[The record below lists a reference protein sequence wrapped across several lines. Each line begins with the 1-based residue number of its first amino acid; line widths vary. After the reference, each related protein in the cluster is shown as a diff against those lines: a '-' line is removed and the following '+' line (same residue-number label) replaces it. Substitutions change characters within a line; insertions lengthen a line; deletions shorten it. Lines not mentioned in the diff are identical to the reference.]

1 MAVAAAVAVA
11 AVADVADVAAVA
23 MSMTNMPIAHY
34 HTGNISRKM
43 HFFFGHA
50 PLKIR
55 HIVMIFSK
63 NSLPMAFPASGT
75 YLASS
80 AAKFYS

>member
-11 AVADVADVAAVA
+11 AVADEAAVA

-34 HTGNISRKM
+34 HIGNISRKM

-50 PLKIR
+50 PL
-55 HIVMIFSK
+55 
-63 NSLPMAFPASGT
+63 N
-75 YLASS
+75 
-80 AAKFYS
+80 